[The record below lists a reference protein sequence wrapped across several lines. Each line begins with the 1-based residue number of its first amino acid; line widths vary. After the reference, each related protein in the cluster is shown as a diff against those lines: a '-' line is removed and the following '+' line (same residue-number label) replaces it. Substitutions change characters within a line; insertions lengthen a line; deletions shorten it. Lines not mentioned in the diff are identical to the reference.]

1 MEPCEE
7 EIALRSALRGSLKA
21 LNSGEVAKTFT
32 SRDILLALNALGQ
45 IARGW
50 NWLGTS
56 ESLDEAIFRC
66 TETMLCDLAHLQLDL
81 LDAQRFAGSDRDRFT
96 TRDLALMLLALGRL
110 ARRRRASGADLPG
123 FTMFAE
129 VLCQRLQLA
138 AEHWESVEK
147 LNDED
152 LKRLTAEA
160 TASLSAASL
169 MLMHCAKDAEMH
181 RRKHPTEENE
191 TIHSPSVL
199 LAVIMA
205 WTKTASN
212 LGIDVGQDSFK
223 ALAATTTMVMQQ
235 LTERPT
241 IDSAELKES
250 KDTLQSLLEFAT
262 RAAEGN
268 FQVDMSQ
275 MDNWHLDSCLHA
287 LAVLDTLNQMIEIPE
302 SVKDG
307 SRVMYIETAVLVEAT
322 SDTRLPKLQENNVAF
337 WLRLLNPRLSHQ
349 VATKLA
355 FQLHE
360 SRRCQSNQ
368 SGRKK
373 IPPAVR
379 AALRDFLFFVENVQK
394 QGAQGECGTHVRQ
407 GHT

>member
-1 MEPCEE
+1 
-7 EIALRSALRGSLKA
+7 
-21 LNSGEVAKTFT
+21 
-32 SRDILLALNALGQ
+32 
-45 IARGW
+45 
-50 NWLGTS
+50 
-56 ESLDEAIFRC
+56 
-66 TETMLCDLAHLQLDL
+66 MLCDLAHLQLDL
-81 LDAQRFAGSDRDRFT
+81 DAQRFAGSRERFT

-110 ARRRRASGADLPG
+110 ARRSARSASAHLPD
-123 FTMFAE
+123 FAE
-129 VLCQRLQLA
+129 VLCQHLQLA
-138 AEHWESVEK
+138 AEDWESVEK
-147 LNDED
+147 LNED

-181 RRKHPTEENE
+181 AKKHRTEENE
-191 TIHSPSVL
+191 TIHSPSVP

-212 LGIDVGQDSFK
+212 FGIDVGQDSFK
-223 ALAATTTMVMQQ
+223 ALAAATTMVMQR

-241 IDSAELKES
+241 IDTAELKES
-250 KDTLQSLLEFAT
+250 KDALQWLLEFAT

-307 SRVMYIETAVLVEAT
+307 SRIMYIETAVLVEAT
-322 SDTRLPKLQENNVAF
+322 SDARLTKLQENNVAF
-337 WLRLLNPRLSHQ
+337 WLRLLHPRLSHQ
-349 VATKLA
+349 VAAKLA

-360 SRRCQSNQ
+360 SRRCESNQ

-394 QGAQGECGTHVRQ
+394 QGAQGEYGT
-407 GHT
+407 

>member
-1 MEPCEE
+1 M
-7 EIALRSALRGSLKA
+7 
-21 LNSGEVAKTFT
+21 NSGEVAKTFT

-191 TIHSPSVL
+191 TIHSPSVP

-212 LGIDVGQDSFK
+212 LGIDGPRFVQGPSCNNNNGY
-223 ALAATTTMVMQQ
+223 AAT
-235 LTERPT
+235 
-241 IDSAELKES
+241 D
-250 KDTLQSLLEFAT
+250 
-262 RAAEGN
+262 
-268 FQVDMSQ
+268 
-275 MDNWHLDSCLHA
+275 
-287 LAVLDTLNQMIEIPE
+287 
-302 SVKDG
+302 
-307 SRVMYIETAVLVEAT
+307 
-322 SDTRLPKLQENNVAF
+322 
-337 WLRLLNPRLSHQ
+337 
-349 VATKLA
+349 
-355 FQLHE
+355 
-360 SRRCQSNQ
+360 
-368 SGRKK
+368 
-373 IPPAVR
+373 
-379 AALRDFLFFVENVQK
+379 
-394 QGAQGECGTHVRQ
+394 
-407 GHT
+407 